1 LTKKIKAMPKKNSPL
16 KKARKTLKFWYKVL
30 LSSNLMNE
38 QNDRIDFQEAL
49 DTIKQHEKKQSG
61 T

>member
-1 LTKKIKAMPKKNSPL
+1 MPKKNSPL

-38 QNDRIDFQEAL
+38 QNDRIEYRDAL
-49 DTIKQHEKKQSG
+49 ETIKQHEKNQSG